1 MLQLTEVSDAD
12 GFATF
17 RELLHEYARKD
28 LADPQHS
35 SIWKDIEQLPGRY
48 AAPQGCV
55 LLAHWNGE
63 LAGCGAFVPCAQGG
77 MAEIKRVY
85 VRSGL
90 RQRGIARALT
100 VQLLARA
107 QSALYRRAAISTW
120 SDNGSALP
128 LYRQLGFA
136 PIAQFKEHSSER
148 LIYLG
153 LDLPSAGAFPTD

>member
-1 MLQLTEVSDAD
+1 MLQLTEISDAH

-17 RELLHEYARKD
+17 KELLLEYAHRD
-28 LADPQHS
+28 LADAQHS
-35 SIWKDIEQLPGRY
+35 SIWQDIAQLPGRY

-55 LLAHWNGE
+55 LLAHWDAE
-63 LAGCGAFVPCAQGG
+63 LAGCGAFVPTAKPGL
-77 MAEIKRVY
+77 AEIKRVY
-85 VRSGL
+85 VRQAL

-107 QSALYRRAAISTW
+107 QSALYRSAAISTW

-128 LYRQLGFA
+128 LYRQLGFT

-153 LDLPSAGAFPTD
+153 LELPPAPPAPPF